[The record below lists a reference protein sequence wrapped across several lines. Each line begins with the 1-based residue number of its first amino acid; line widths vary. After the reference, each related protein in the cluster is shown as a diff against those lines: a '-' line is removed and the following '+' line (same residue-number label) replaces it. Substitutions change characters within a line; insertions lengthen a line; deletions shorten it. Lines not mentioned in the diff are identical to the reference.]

1 MLSVMPCGRK
11 PTRLETAQVT
21 RRRFAFKSLLWAA
34 IAGLA
39 AAADPLVAE
48 PDGRM
53 QLVPFETSPF
63 PYDGGIPGQ
72 NKPFL
77 DVVSGNRRGHTSPRG
92 GVYWE
97 DQTYSDRRVLLYV
110 PPRFDPQRPAVMVI
124 YLHGNNAILMR
135 DVVKRQQIPQQLASS
150 GLNAVLVA
158 PQFAVDALDSS
169 AGRFWE
175 PDVFPQFLTEAAERL
190 TALYGDARVHRVFL
204 NCPIVLAAYSGGYMP
219 ASSILLS
226 RGVNDR
232 LKGVLLFDALYGEA
246 DTFADWIMQRRSQAF
261 FFSAYSA
268 STHAQNVDLDN
279 RLIANGIETHQQMPR
294 HLHTGEIVFLPSGE
308 SLVHNDFMS
317 QAWTAY
323 PLAAALARLRGAF

>member
-1 MLSVMPCGRK
+1 M
-11 PTRLETAQVT
+11 T
-21 RRRFAFKSLLWAA
+21 RRRFALKSLLLAA
-34 IAGLA
+34 VAGLA
-39 AAADPLVAE
+39 SATAPLVSE
-48 PDGRM
+48 PGSRM

-63 PYDGGIPGQ
+63 PYDGDIPGQ

-92 GVYWE
+92 GIYWE
-97 DQTYSDRRVLLYV
+97 DQTYSDQRVLLYI
-110 PPRFDPQRPAVMVI
+110 PPNFNPRRAAVMVI

-135 DVVKRQQIPQQLASS
+135 DVVKRQQIPQQVASS

-169 AGRFWE
+169 AGRFWN
-175 PDVFPQFLTEAAERL
+175 PDVFSQFLSEAADRL

-219 ASSILLS
+219 ASAILLS

-232 LKGVLLFDALYGEA
+232 LRGVMLFDALYGEI
-246 DTFADWIMQRRSQAF
+246 DTFADWIARRKSQTF

-268 STHAQNVDLDN
+268 STHSPNIELET
-279 RLIANGIETHQQMPR
+279 RLNMNGLETHQQMPQQ
-294 HLHTGEIVFLPSGE
+294 LQSGDIVFLPAGE

-323 PLAAALARLRGAF
+323 PLAAALARLRGTF